1 MTFRIDTCDTVQA
14 VRLGKQMY
22 TQFVGQHTLPS
33 GLLRDLRSRAPSGQ
47 NPALV
52 GPHVSYSR
60 ACCQAV
66 GCRRHA
72 GLHHL
77 PVPRISSQYGWRCS
91 RDPDKVRYFFTA
103 VSALAYARNCVEKR
117 DGVEEGLQYVKPRQ
131 FVSDVVGWSSTRARQ
146 SLVSLRQRGQSGHAR
161 PQ

>member
-1 MTFRIDTCDTVQA
+1 MFVEGFRAVLNRSDFRIDTCDTVQA

-33 GLLRDLRSRAPSGQ
+33 GLLRDLRSQAPSGQ

-52 GPHVSYSR
+52 GLHVSCSR

-77 PVPRISSQYGWRCS
+77 PVPRISSQYGWQLQPATRTKSGTSSLQCL
-91 RDPDKVRYFFTA
+91 RWPTRETVW
-103 VSALAYARNCVEKR
+103 EKR
-117 DGVEEGLQYVKPRQ
+117 DGVEEGLQYVKAQAVCQRRRR
-131 FVSDVVGWSSTRARQ
+131 VELDAR
-146 SLVSLRQRGQSGHAR
+146 GNH
-161 PQ
+161 